1 MATLA
6 TNALTLLDWAKR
18 QDPNGNTADVI
29 EIMNQA
35 NAVIEDALALEGNLP
50 TGHRTTQRTS
60 IPTPKWRRINQG
72 VAPGKSTSKQIE
84 DTIGML
90 EDYSEVDAALM
101 NLNGNKASFRL
112 SEEKAFIEGYAQTVA
127 STLFYGNTASNPDQF
142 NGLAPRAAFNALS
155 SSQVVNGGGGG
166 SDNTS
171 IWWMTWD
178 EATCHMVFP
187 KGGKAGLQMNDKGQV
202 TIQKAD
208 GTRFEAYQTHYKWD
222 LGLSVRDPRYIARAC
237 NIDVSDLANAG
248 LSGYTGAQ
256 LINILVDLAGKIFKL
271 NYGRQVIYVNR
282 AVWTALNKLAMSKAN
297 VNLTI
302 DMYGGKPTTMFW
314 GVPIKICDAI
324 LSTES
329 AIS

>member
-35 NAVIEDALALEGNLP
+35 NAVIDDALALEGNLP

-60 IPTPKWRRINQG
+60 VNTPKWRRINQG
-72 VAPGKSTSKQIE
+72 VAPSKTTSKQID
-84 DTIGML
+84 DTTGML

-112 SEEKAFIEGYAQTVA
+112 SEESAFIEGFAQTVS
-127 STLFYGNTASNPDQF
+127 STFFYGNTATNPDQF
-142 NGLAPRAAFNALS
+142 NGLAPRFNSLS
-155 SSQVVNGGGGG
+155 NSQVISAGGSG

-171 IWWMTWD
+171 IWWCTWD
-178 EATCHMVFP
+178 ERTMSMIFP
-187 KGGKAGLQMNDKGQV
+187 KGGKAGLQMNDKGQQ

-208 GTRFEAYQTHYKWD
+208 GTRFEAFVTHYKWD

-237 NIDVSDLANAG
+237 NIDVSDLQNAG

-256 LINILVDLAGKIFKL
+256 LINILMDLAGKVFKL
-271 NYGRQVIYVNR
+271 NYGKQVIYVNR
-282 AVWTALNKLAMSKAN
+282 AVWTALNKLAAAKAN

-302 DMYGGKPTTMFW
+302 DTYGGKPTTMFW

-329 AIS
+329 AVS